1 MKRRGVV
8 VEDWAISKHSIVL
21 IKLLLLRIK
30 DAETV
35 IGGGIFFIKF
45 QDSEEGFFG
54 AKRFMV
60 AHRSLSGAP
69 KFFHLHIVAGGFWG
83 FDGFTAGKLDT
94 KRRRRAIKLQ
104 LAQCR
109 SIYLLYHSAE
119 ISLNFAWIYG
129 YGFG

>member
-8 VEDWAISKHSIVL
+8 VEGLGDFEAFNGL

-83 FDGFTAGKLDT
+83 FDGFTA
-94 KRRRRAIKLQ
+94 
-104 LAQCR
+104 
-109 SIYLLYHSAE
+109 E
-119 ISLNFAWIYG
+119 NWIQKDDVER
-129 YGFG
+129 